1 MPPYIFNL
9 ISNTSIM
16 RIFFNKTRFCSPSF
30 PNSSFKQVNR
40 ILSVG
45 GALVTT
51 STLGYY
57 LYKIMNNRGTIS
69 WIRNIFVSL
78 YNSTENKP
86 VTRIEPYE
94 NKYYHPYEGL
104 ESCDLEEDY
113 VKSLRNNI
121 LFESTP
127 RGNIVMYYD
136 FEKESFVY
144 YCDTR
149 DIPYLYLETAAR
161 NYAIKFRCKKIVID
175 MKHEL
180 MLANQKKNN
189 SKHDNESEI
198 SDQNKNKNK
207 NNDKNNDQLF
217 ATFKSYNKKG
227 TNENNDD
234 TSITKFVLR
243 QQANRYSYG
252 GKFSQFQIIKPHEC
266 KIEKPIDNMNYE
278 IFKRLMDKKN

>member
-1 MPPYIFNL
+1 
-9 ISNTSIM
+9 M

-40 ILSVG
+40 ILGVG

-51 STLGYY
+51 TTLGYY

-69 WIRNIFVSL
+69 WMRNIFVSL
-78 YNSTENKP
+78 YNSIENKP

-94 NKYYHPYEGL
+94 NKYYDLYEDL
-104 ESCDLEEDY
+104 ESCDLEEEY

-144 YCDTR
+144 YCDKR

-180 MLANQKKNN
+180 MLANKKKNN
-189 SKHDNESEI
+189 SKLSNESEI
-198 SDQNKNKNK
+198 SGQNNNKN
-207 NNDKNNDQLF
+207 NNDQLF

-227 TNENNDD
+227 TNESKDD
-234 TSITKFVLR
+234 NSITKFVLR

-252 GKFSQFQIIKPHEC
+252 GKFSQFQIIKPYEC

-278 IFKRLMDKKN
+278 IFKRLMNKKN

>member
-9 ISNTSIM
+9 ISNTYIM

-40 ILSVG
+40 ILGVG

-51 STLGYY
+51 TTLGYY

-69 WIRNIFVSL
+69 WMRNIFVSL
-78 YNSTENKP
+78 YNSIENKP

-94 NKYYHPYEGL
+94 NKYYDLYEDL
-104 ESCDLEEDY
+104 ESCDLEEEY

-144 YCDTR
+144 YCDKR

-180 MLANQKKNN
+180 MLANKKKNN
-189 SKHDNESEI
+189 SKLSNESEI
-198 SDQNKNKNK
+198 SGQNNNKN
-207 NNDKNNDQLF
+207 NNDQLF

-227 TNENNDD
+227 TNESKDD
-234 TSITKFVLR
+234 NSITKFVLR

-252 GKFSQFQIIKPHEC
+252 GKFSQFQIIKPYEC

-278 IFKRLMDKKN
+278 IFKRLMNKKN